1 MHSGTVSSRHFSCLP
16 CSLDRRREKRF
27 MATRTR
33 REFGERMSVSR
44 EGETFPFANTEFLSM
59 FYVIYLAVY
68 FECIA

>member
-1 MHSGTVSSRHFSCLP
+1 
-16 CSLDRRREKRF
+16 

-33 REFGERMSVSR
+33 REFGERMSISR